1 MDCWER
7 RGRVTRRR
15 CTPDDPAA
23 AAARAE
29 GLRYVSD
36 REPGI
41 SRERHGRTFIYR
53 DSRARRILAPGELAR
68 IRALAIPPAYTHVW
82 ICASANG
89 HLQATGRDARGR
101 KQYRYHPRWR
111 THRDSTKFHRMLAFG
126 RALPRIR
133 RRVAQHLLK
142 TGLPREK
149 VLATLVKLLERTLVR
164 GGHEEYARENGSYG
178 LTTLRGRHVRVSGE
192 RLIFEFRGKSGVYQ
206 RVAVSDPAVARVV
219 RRCQDLPGQELF
231 QWVDEKGR
239 RHTIDSSDV
248 NEYLREICG
257 EDFTAKD
264 FRTWFATVEALERL
278 RRLRP
283 ASAREAQHQAVEVVR
298 EVARRLG
305 NTPSVCRNCYIHPGV
320 IEAHARGALTAVNGA
335 APAQVLAQLLRAP
348 RPGIR
353 VVRRGSVPRRGS
365 GAGRSSAGGRG
376 KERARAGLRPRR
388 AHAGRAHSSAASPA

>member
-1 MDCWER
+1 
-7 RGRVTRRR
+7 VTRRR
-15 CTPDDPAA
+15 CTPDAA
-23 AAARAE
+23 AAAAHAE

-41 SRERHGRTFIYR
+41 SRERRGRTFFFR
-53 DSRARRILAPGELAR
+53 DSRGRRIRAPGELAR
-68 IRALAIPPAYTHVW
+68 IAALAIPPAYTQVW

-111 THRDSTKFHRMLAFG
+111 AHRDSTKFHRMLAFG
-126 RALPRIR
+126 HALPHMR

-142 TGLPREK
+142 AGLPREK
-149 VLATLVKLLERTLVR
+149 VLATVVKLLERTLVR
-164 GGHEEYARENGSYG
+164 VGNEEYARENGSYG
-178 LTTLRGRHVRVSGE
+178 LTTLRDRHVRVSGE
-192 RLIFEFRGKSGVYQ
+192 RLTFEFRGKSGVYQ

-231 QWVDEKGR
+231 QWVDEQGH
-239 RHTIDSSDV
+239 RHSIDSSDV
-248 NEYLREICG
+248 NAYLREICG

-283 ASAREAQHQAVEVVR
+283 SSAREAQRQAVQVVR

-305 NTPSVCRNCYIHPGV
+305 NTPTVCRNCYIHPGV
-320 IEAHARGALTAVNGA
+320 IEAHVRGALAAVNGA
-335 APAQVLAQLLRAP
+335 APAQVLGQLLRSAP
-348 RPGIR
+348 RAPIR
-353 VVRRGSVPRRGS
+353 VPRARLPRT
-365 GAGRSSAGGRG
+365 RSSRAARPLRGRTAQLSG
-376 KERARAGLRPRR
+376 SLA
-388 AHAGRAHSSAASPA
+388 